1 MGARGLVPH
10 AGDGDAGRGWGMRG
24 GSPRVGRG
32 ALVPPSLAPR
42 EDEALAAASS
52 FSGDVSG
59 KKEATT
65 ARGAIGRSDRWA
77 GAVLGAIKAP

>member
-10 AGDGDAGRGWGMRG
+10 AGDRDAGRGWGMRR
-24 GSPRVGRG
+24 GSPRGGWG
-32 ALVPPSLAPR
+32 ALVAPALAPR

-59 KKEATT
+59 KEEATT
-65 ARGAIGRSDRWA
+65 ARGAKGRGDRWT
-77 GAVLGAIKAP
+77 GAALGAIVTP